1 MCFPFLSFLS
11 VSSGSS
17 QVLTWLINLITA
29 SGIIDYIVMS
39 ATYIAFYKACKAQ
52 GIDRR
57 TFPYYGYFQPYGAYV
72 GLCGMVLVV
81 FTYGY
86 SSFTPWSVSTFW
98 SYYTMVIVSPVL
110 FIGWKLIKKT
120 RWVRPSEA
128 DLVWERPI
136 IDAYEASFLSPP
148 VGFWTEMLQLFG
160 LKRGKVDRRRESILM
175 MEQEA
180 EYRKNA
186 GWKGKFGL

>member
-29 SGIIDYIVMS
+29 GGIIDYIVMS

-160 LKRGKVDRRRESILM
+160 LKRGKVDRRRESILII
-175 MEQEA
+175 EQEA

>member
-29 SGIIDYIVMS
+29 GGIIDYIVMS